1 VVCIQTYRT
10 IFATLPHLLQ
20 TEVVVCIY
28 ICYIAT
34 FATDRGRGMHIYI
47 CYIATFATDR
57 GRGMHSTTTNF
68 YLPTYKQLQ
77 KILTSLIFKS
87 VEVLAS

>member
-1 VVCIQTYRT
+1 VFDIQ
-10 IFATLPHLLQ
+10 IALFLPDEQ
-20 TEVVVCIY
+20 QQQQQQI
-28 ICYIAT
+28 
-34 FATDRGRGMHIYI
+34 
-47 CYIATFATDR
+47 
-57 GRGMHSTTTNF
+57 F

>member
-1 VVCIQTYRT
+1 VFDIQ
-10 IFATLPHLLQ
+10 IALFLPDEQ
-20 TEVVVCIY
+20 QQQQQQQQQI
-28 ICYIAT
+28 
-34 FATDRGRGMHIYI
+34 
-47 CYIATFATDR
+47 
-57 GRGMHSTTTNF
+57 F